1 MKTTGFTGLL
11 LMTLVSVA
19 LAQTEKGRWQV
30 GAQVGNLTYQR
41 YKVSKGHMLTVNL
54 TPSVGYFVAKN
65 LLAGVSIP
73 FSNTSNSFQPGPSDY
88 NNRSIGIG
96 PFIRYYVGNS
106 SIKPFAAIG
115 FTYNSTATH
124 HGNVLNLN
132 NVNLKGSSTNLVPAV
147 GAAWF
152 INRNVLLSAGFGY
165 SFYRSDNEGFMQTFN
180 PNTITIVPIKEK
192 YQKLS
197 FDVGF
202 ALLFGK

>member
-1 MKTTGFTGLL
+1 MKTTGFTLL
-11 LMTLVSVA
+11 LLLTLVSAA

-41 YKVSKGHMLTVNL
+41 YKVYDGHSLSVNL
-54 TPSVGYFVAKN
+54 TPSAGYFVARN
-65 LLAGVSIP
+65 LLAGVSVP
-73 FSNTSNSFQPGPSDY
+73 FSNTSNSYKAGPSDY

-106 SIKPFAAIG
+106 NVKPFVGIG
-115 FTYNSTATH
+115 FTYNSTAIRYESL
-124 HGNVLNLN
+124 LNLN
-132 NVNLKGSSTNLVPAV
+132 DIKLKGSSTNLVPAV

-165 SFYRSDNEGFMQTFN
+165 SFYHAKNQGFLQPN
-180 PNTITIVPIKEK
+180 PNTLTVTPITEK